1 MLTRDGQNTMTK
13 VYDFDLHRLKKED
26 VLRKSLGY
34 NKEVWLLMKDSGYN
48 VNSQKDRE
56 EFFKDLEDLE

>member
-13 VYDFDLHRLKKED
+13 VYDFDWHRLKKED
-26 VLRKSLGY
+26 ILRKSLGY
-34 NKEVWLLMKDSGYN
+34 NEEVWLLMKDSGYN